1 MVHNPGLLGQVKT
14 YQKERVAVVEWVMF
28 SSVSE
33 IYYRSCNIFWTS
45 FEIAAILD
53 KTVWAGSEI
62 LISPMVESCRL
73 RGGVWFVASPKVR
86 VCGSTAVVSSLM
98 WFLLYNQT
106 IIIQSTQQ
114 RFEFL
119 ASFFPICGNML
130 LYKCNL
136 VWCLF
141 TCPCHD
147 EYIIQWHNWKFPTFK
162 IRKNG
167 RKEIFRSRSL
177 LLPTSWNMVRRLL
190 FYVLLCKDGWWREG
204 IKITCFH
211 YVEKIAE

>member
-1 MVHNPGLLGQVKT
+1 M
-14 YQKERVAVVEWVMF
+14 VEWVIF
-28 SSVSE
+28 SSLSE
-33 IYYRSCNIFWTS
+33 IFYRSCNIFWTS

-53 KTVWAGSEI
+53 MTVWAGSEI

-106 IIIQSTQQ
+106 IIVQSTQQ

-119 ASFFPICGNML
+119 ASFFPSVGICFSTNVTLYDVFWRARVMMNIRFSDIIGNSQ
-130 LYKCNL
+130 
-136 VWCLF
+136 
-141 TCPCHD
+141 H
-147 EYIIQWHNWKFPTFK
+147 FK
-162 IRKNG
+162 KKKNG
-167 RKEIFRSRSL
+167 RKEIFGSRSL
-177 LLPTSWNMVRRLL
+177 LLPTSWNLVHRLL

-204 IKITCFH
+204 IKMTCFH